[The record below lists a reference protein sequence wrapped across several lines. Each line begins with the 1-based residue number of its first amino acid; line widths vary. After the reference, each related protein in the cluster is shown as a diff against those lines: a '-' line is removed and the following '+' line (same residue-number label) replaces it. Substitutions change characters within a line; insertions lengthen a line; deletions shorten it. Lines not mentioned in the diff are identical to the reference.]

1 MGSKKLGFGVV
12 GEMKLVVRLKK
23 MGLAEPNAGKEQNGR
38 GSASGR

>member
-12 GEMKLVVRLKK
+12 GEMKPVVRLKK